1 MDWMSWEFF
10 AWGFFGNTWAWF
22 HMAGGGVGAFACKR
36 YLKNKTS
43 VIVLFT
49 ITMIW
54 ELAEVIVDGGKS
66 GMIEIYGSMGRW
78 FYDSLGDIVGAMF
91 IALLVIYS
99 YRKEDQR

>member
-1 MDWMSWEFF
+1 
-10 AWGFFGNTWAWF
+10 
-22 HMAGGGVGAFACKR
+22 MAGGGVGAFACKR